1 MSASAVNPLV
11 SVIIPSY
18 NHARYIERAIDSVL
32 AQTYAPIELIVIDDG
47 SRDDSH
53 AVIAA
58 LAQRHGFRAVLN
70 PQNRGQGHVVNQA
83 LDLARGAFVCFL
95 PSDDWYLPDKTR
107 LQVQRF
113 ADCGPRTGVVYG
125 RGARHFDTDGREE
138 TVHLPMHRG
147 DVLRPLVEW
156 GNFVYPVTP
165 LFRRECFER
174 VRFDESYRA
183 EGEAIYLKLAMHVDF
198 DYVEDVVAVMRDH
211 PANTGKDVELMYREN
226 QRYWEAFFELPELP
240 PAIRALRAPR
250 LARLH
255 RLKGIELVVLRGEHA
270 AGRQALFR
278 AIALRPRLLAD
289 PRVLAALMLSVLPA
303 AVSGRLRRRR
313 AAASAAP

>member
-1 MSASAVNPLV
+1 MNALV

-53 AVIAA
+53 AVIGAR
-58 LAQRHGFRAVLN
+58 AQRDGFRAVLN
-70 PQNRGQGHVVNQA
+70 AQNRGQGHVVNQA
-83 LDLARGAFVCFL
+83 LDLARGEFVCFL

-113 ADCGPRTGVVYG
+113 AACGPRTGVVYG
-125 RGARHFDTDGREE
+125 RGARHFEDSGREE
-138 TVHLPMHRG
+138 PVHLPLHRG

-165 LFRRECFER
+165 LFRRACFER

-183 EGEAIYLKLAMHVDF
+183 EGEAIYLKLALHYDF
-198 DYVEDVVAVMRDH
+198 DYVDDVVAVMRDH
-211 PANTGKDVELMYREN
+211 PANTGKDVALMYREN
-226 QRYWEAFFELPELP
+226 QRYWEAFFALPELP
-240 PAIRALRAPR
+240 AAIRALRAAR

-255 RLKGIELVVLRGEHA
+255 RLKGLELVVLRGDAA
-270 AGRQALFR
+270 AGRQALLR

-289 PRVLAALMLSVLPA
+289 PRVLAALTLSVLPA
-303 AVSGRLRRRR
+303 SVSGRLRRRR
-313 AAASAAP
+313 TTADAAP

>member
-1 MSASAVNPLV
+1 MSALV

-32 AQTYAPIELIVIDDG
+32 AQTYTPIELIVVDDG
-47 SRDDSH
+47 SRDGSPER
-53 AVIAA
+53 IAA
-58 LAQRHGFRAVLN
+58 LAQKHGFRAVLN
-70 PQNRGQGHVVNQA
+70 PQNRGQSYVVNQA
-83 LDLARGAFVCFL
+83 LNLARGEFVCFL

-107 LQVQRF
+107 LQVEHF
-113 ADCGPRTGVVYG
+113 GKCGARTGVVYG
-125 RGARHFDTDGREE
+125 HGARYFEDSGREE
-138 TVHLPMHRG
+138 PVVLPLHRG

-183 EGEAIYLKLAMHVDF
+183 EGEAIYLKLAMHYDF
-198 DYVEDVVAVMRDH
+198 DYVEDTVAVMRDH

-240 PAIRALRAPR
+240 
-250 LARLH
+250 
-255 RLKGIELVVLRGEHA
+255 A
-270 AGRQALFR
+270 AGTYHTVGGLMLALLKRVPKEGDRIVWAGWRFEVVDIDGR
-278 AIALRPRLLAD
+278 RVD
-289 PRVLAALMLSVLPA
+289 KVLASREDMP
-303 AVSGRLRRRR
+303 
-313 AAASAAP
+313 P